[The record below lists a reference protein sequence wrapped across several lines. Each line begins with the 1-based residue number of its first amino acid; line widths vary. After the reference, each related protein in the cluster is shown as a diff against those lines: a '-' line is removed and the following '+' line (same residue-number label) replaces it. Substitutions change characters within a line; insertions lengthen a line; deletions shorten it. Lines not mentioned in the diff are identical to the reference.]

1 LVEKEITLELKHL
14 EIIALICFL
23 SFVFFL
29 ELQLTL
35 SSPIS
40 FGDEGYHTRM
50 AQWIAQEKE
59 IPVWN
64 PFEGDNVYREGFTR
78 PFLWNS
84 LEASFFYVFGF
95 NDTIVKILTPFIG
108 SVFLGL
114 AVFVVFRRIYNENI
128 ALFASIFAV
137 AIPSIITYSIFFYDE
152 ILLVIYFLLSV
163 SCLIF
168 AVQTENKKYW
178 IMTGVFAA
186 LAILTKRPGY
196 FLIPIFGI
204 TFLYELLTQKNFLK
218 IIKRYLILLLPLLL
232 ITSTFFLRNL
242 VYYKTPLCGVPFSW
256 FFKSTC
262 GIDTGKTSTYSFAGR
277 TDLSGTESSVFNVG
291 IMSYLNFAYGFTYNG
306 IYLLIF
312 AFLGGLLLLATR
324 RNIPNLIMIFSIIT
338 FLLLFLFPSITTRA
352 EDTARYLLAWAPLIA
367 LIAGIYFSEIYD
379 FIKKYLKS
387 FAVIIFV
394 VILILSFIEV
404 QTKLVGLKPVKAFS
418 TYFFDACNWVK
429 QHPDKVPEN
438 SIITTVWTHRT
449 AYNCQRDVTGGD
461 PDFVV
466 SGNASLALSTMKE
479 RGITHVFI
487 QKFSISTQNLSENYP
502 WQYVQMLENNPKI
515 FEKIFENGEP
525 DLTKCSSGNC
535 DGTIIYKVNYTA

>member
-1 LVEKEITLELKHL
+1 MIEKEITLELKHL
-14 EIIALICFL
+14 ETVALIGFLCFA
-23 SFVFFL
+23 FFL
-29 ELQLTL
+29 ELQLTVN
-35 SSPIS
+35 SPIA
-40 FGDEGYHTRM
+40 FGDEGFHTRM
-50 AQWIAQEKE
+50 AQWIAQKKE

-64 PFEGDNVYREGFTR
+64 PFEGDNVFREGFTR

-95 NDTIVKILTPFIG
+95 NDTIAKILTPFIG

-114 AVFVVFRRIYNENI
+114 AVFVVFRRMYNEKV
-128 ALFASIFAV
+128 ALLSSIFAV

-152 ILLVIYFLLSV
+152 ILLVIYFLLSI

-196 FLIPIFGI
+196 FLIPIFGLA
-204 TFLYELLTQKNFLK
+204 FLYELLKQKNFLK

-232 ITSTFFLRNL
+232 ITSTFFVRNL
-242 VYYKTPLCGVPFSW
+242 VYYKTPVCGVPFSW

-262 GIDTGKTSTYSFAGR
+262 AIDTGKTSTYSFAGR
-277 TDLSGTESSVFNVG
+277 TNLSGTESSVFNVG

-306 IYLLIF
+306 VYLLIF
-312 AFLGGLLLLATR
+312 GFLGGLLLLATR
-324 RNIPNLIMIFSIIT
+324 RNTTNLIIIFSMIV
-338 FLLLFLFPSITTRA
+338 FLLLFLFPDITNRA
-352 EDTARYLLAWAPLIA
+352 EDTSRYLLTWSPLIA
-367 LIAGIYFSEIYD
+367 LIAGIYFSEMHD

-394 VILILSFIEV
+394 VILVLSFMEV

-418 TYFFDACNWVK
+418 AYFFDACNWVK

-466 SGNASLALSTMKE
+466 SGNVSLALSTMKE